1 MTSVTAAVNECLN
14 QASEI
19 QFDPPRSLRRL
30 TGNPTEFPIDALPSV
45 LKNSVL
51 AIHDKT
57 QAPIAICAQS
67 VLAAVTLAAQGLADV
82 KLPMGLVKPI
92 SNYFITVA
100 ESGVL
105 FFATLFLKTV

>member
-1 MTSVTAAVNECLN
+1 MTSATAALNECLE

-19 QFDPPRSLRRL
+19 QYDLPRSLRRPA
-30 TGNPTEFPIDALPSV
+30 GNPTEFPMDALPNI

-51 AIHDKT
+51 AIYDKT

-67 VLAAVTLAAQGLADV
+67 VLAAITLAAQGLADV

-105 FFATLFLKTV
+105 FFATFF